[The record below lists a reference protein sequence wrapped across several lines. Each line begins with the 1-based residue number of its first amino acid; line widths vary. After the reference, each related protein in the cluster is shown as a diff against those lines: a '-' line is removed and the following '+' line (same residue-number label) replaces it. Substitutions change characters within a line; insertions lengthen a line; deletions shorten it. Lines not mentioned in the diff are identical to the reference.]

1 METEM
6 EVAEGEV
13 ESKKAKAEDGKPAP
27 RLPRP
32 PQPTLLPLLPPPLP
46 LPRRG
51 RSVRPI
57 PPSSPEVPGSSLL
70 PPLSSTTLP
79 SSPPSLLP
87 LATTV
92 LDTDTDTDSGT
103 PDTPATSDTD
113 STRWRSCFYLKLD
126 CYV

>member
-32 PQPTLLPLLPPPLP
+32 PPPTLLLLLPPPPL

-51 RSVRPI
+51 RSVRPT
-57 PPSSPEVPGSSLL
+57 SPEVPGSSLL
-70 PPLSSTTLP
+70 PLLSSTTLP

-87 LATTV
+87 SATTDS
-92 LDTDTDTDSGT
+92 DTDTDTDSGT
-103 PDTPATSDTD
+103 PDTPVTSDTD